1 MIKCN
6 VTVCGVISRDAIA
19 RSGKEGKQ
27 FVTMTIQTAIQGK
40 DGKCGSVE
48 ISVSKDGTP
57 EDITHLR
64 NGIRVKVTGTLVPKH
79 RGEKTYFNLSAENIV
94 PAGTDE
100 TDSLKGELTF
110 RGKTGKTIDE
120 RTDRNGKP
128 FVSFSAFSAE
138 KLNDSFEY
146 LWVRFFC
153 FGKQREAWL
162 QPGTKIEAKG
172 EIDLSVYNGK
182 TDITCR
188 AEEITQYIPAPN
200 NN

>member
-138 KLNDSFEY
+138 KVNDSFEY

>member
-40 DGKCGSVE
+40 DSKCGSVE

-138 KLNDSFEY
+138 KVNDSFEY